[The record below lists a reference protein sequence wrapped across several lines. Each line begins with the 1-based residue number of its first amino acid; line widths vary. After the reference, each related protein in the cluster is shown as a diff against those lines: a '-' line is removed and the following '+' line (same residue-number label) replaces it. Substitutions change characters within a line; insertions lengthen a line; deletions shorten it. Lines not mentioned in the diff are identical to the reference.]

1 MDIDLK
7 SFGLTIA
14 VGLCV
19 AIVVYLTAWVCWNA
33 KAKSARR
40 LVFRQQPGSAVIPA
54 AVIGVIA
61 LGLGIVAEDLS
72 KNALANR
79 TPAVLGPQFRF
90 LMGLESF
97 HRATVLA
104 RSEHAS
110 AGASD
115 AQKERAAGVDTGKC
129 ANRISAKRNG
139 SVVEFRLSSMGVR
152 IITLLHELALA
163 ELSMPLELQLHARM
177 EHDLARW
184 HGAYDVAKAPRG
196 LHALLVDLAQL
207 FLSADR
213 RAQAIDRI
221 EYLHERGYRT
231 DCASYLDALD
241 DLYYLAKNISYQADN
256 HFTELEDIRMRY
268 VFVRSIVFV
277 AMIGIYLII
286 YAMLAK
292 SAFQMWRDVG
302 ILKTVVSVLIFI
314 ALCAS
319 LFDLVWS
326 PGWGL
331 GADAGLEADAS
342 WPQLAAALQF
352 LAPAAFLWVCL
363 YRLRRMWKMLP
374 TAIERSWKSAVAGPK
389 LLKSDRE
396 REACRGLVAVVLLL
410 AVMFPV
416 RLAYQA
422 DQNNYVMRV
431 FGYYETTRGK
441 DLKCRYGTGRIHCDE
456 QTDRKPAAPA
466 TDGVAAAAKTGATPV
481 AEKSGDTGR

>member
-104 RSEHAS
+104 RSER
-110 AGASD
+110 AGSD
-115 AQKERAAGVDTGKC
+115 AREGQASHVDTSKC
-129 ANRISAKRNG
+129 ANGISGKRNNG
-139 SVVEFRLSSMGVR
+139 KVEFRLSDMGVR
-152 IITLLHELALA
+152 VVTLLHELAEA
-163 ELSMPLELQLHARM
+163 KMSMPLELQLHARM
-177 EHDLARW
+177 ERDLISW
-184 HGAYDVAKAPRG
+184 HGAYLFANPLRR
-196 LHALLVDLAQL
+196 LMPEALVNFAE
-207 FLSADR
+207 
-213 RAQAIDRI
+213 RAVGYDGRAEAIDRI

-241 DLYYLAKNISYQADN
+241 DLYYLAKNISYQSDN

-466 TDGVAAAAKTGATPV
+466 TDGVAAAAKTGTTPV